1 MTSFVVY
8 RLGDSRSNAPLAPMG
23 RKPGLLGKNGVV
35 GAHKKDE
42 SGKGLFSEFG
52 EVKDLVIAY
61 AKQETIEP
69 IKGLGRFLAFG
80 MAGSFLLSIGLL
92 LLLLAGLRAL
102 QTETGTTFTGNW
114 SWAPYMIV
122 LTVAAGLAGLTL
134 SRIGGKK

>member
-1 MTSFVVY
+1 
-8 RLGDSRSNAPLAPMG
+8 MG
-23 RKPGLLGKNGVV
+23 EARGLLGKNGVV
-35 GAHKKDE
+35 AARNKAE
-42 SGKGLFSEFG
+42 SDKGLFSEFS
-52 EVKDLVIAY
+52 EVKSLVVAY

-102 QTETGTTFTGNW
+102 QTETGTTFSGNW
-114 SWAPYMIV
+114 SWAPYLIV
-122 LTVAAGLAGLTL
+122 LTVGAGLAGLTL

>member
-1 MTSFVVY
+1 LSGKT
-8 RLGDSRSNAPLAPMG
+8 GQ
-23 RKPGLLGKNGVV
+23 LGKNGVV
-35 GAHKKDE
+35 AAHNNAE
-42 SGKGLFSEFG
+42 SDKGVFSEFG
-52 EVKDLVIAY
+52 EVKDLVVAY

-102 QTETGTTFTGNW
+102 QTETGTTFAGNW
-114 SWAPYMIV
+114 SWAPYLIV
-122 LTVAAGLAGLTL
+122 LTVAASLAGLTL